1 MHAAA
6 WIITDLGDLFVASA
20 AGLVLVVW
28 AWFNLGRMVSL
39 AFWTCHAA
47 TFGLVTLIKLWT
59 GRHLPQPDQVALWEP
74 SAGAPSGHAAM
85 AAIVYGCCAAVFLKA
100 GRGPIAVLGALLCLA
115 AIAAVCVT
123 RVTLHT
129 HSAADVAA
137 GLAIAGGFAALFLK
151 VLSVQ
156 IQDQAPQLGGLLL
169 ALVGV
174 VALALVSRVRI
185 SSLGVF

>member
-28 AWFNLGRMVSL
+28 TWFNLGRMVSL

-59 GRHLPQPDQVALWEP
+59 GRNLPQPDQVALWQP
-74 SAGAPSGHAAM
+74 SAGAPSGHTAM
-85 AAIVYGCCAAVFLKA
+85 ATIVYGCAAAIFLKA
-100 GRGPIAVLGALLCLA
+100 GRGPLAALGAALSFA
-115 AIAAVCVT
+115 AIAAVAVT

-137 GLAIAGGFAALFLK
+137 GLAIAGGFAALFVR

-156 IQDQAPQLGGLLL
+156 VQDQAPPMGGLLA
-169 ALVGV
+169 ALVV
-174 VALALVSRVRI
+174 VAGLALVSRVRI